1 MPLSST
7 HGDSHYYSNDVNNNN
22 VTDTFSPTT
31 PVQHNGFGASSSL
44 SPLSPASSYSDVRRT
59 NRTKF
64 SGNETNEGH
73 NISEFGPSD
82 RVSMILLLLG
92 FLILLTLSLFFA
104 VKSYKSPRVSPNAQ
118 SQQQEQQE
126 RRDKKDEN
134 RPTIEHARRALV
146 QFFEKNEN
154 QMVVVL
160 KGDCT
165 YNNDGGAGSSRSDDE
180 PRDIENHISESIS
193 KHDNV
198 EGGIDENDNIPTTQR
213 PELNVL
219 RRKLSSSTDGV
230 GEQLDVPDC
239 CTICLEPYIVGESIV
254 WSLNDEC
261 HHVYH
266 KDCIIDYFAYKM
278 NKGHP
283 CLCPTCRRKYCSVEV
298 KDPDVENTETIDYD
312 IEQPQQQQVEQW
324 RYL

>member
-7 HGDSHYYSNDVNNNN
+7 HGDSHYYSNDDNNN

-104 VKSYKSPRVSPNAQ
+104 VKSYNSPRVAPNAQ
-118 SQQQEQQE
+118 AQQQGQQE
-126 RRDKKDEN
+126 RPDKKDEN
-134 RPTIEHARRALV
+134 RPTIEKARRALV

-230 GEQLDVPDC
+230 DEQLDVPDC

-254 WSLNDEC
+254 WSLNEEC

-266 KDCIIDYFAYKM
+266 KDCVIDYFAYKM

-312 IEQPQQQQVEQW
+312 IEQPQQQQVEQ
-324 RYL
+324 